1 MKRKVNDIR
10 KLLLNLSKSKRFFKR
25 KRGLLFLIIPAFLVA
40 SGALAAGGH
49 GEDHG
54 GNAAQVFLWIAIIL
68 IAAKLSGLVEKW
80 GQPSVLGELTMGI
93 ILGNLTLLG
102 INFFE
107 PIKESSIID
116 FLAQLGVVILLFQIG
131 LESNIG
137 EMKKVGISSF
147 IVAIIGVVAPFLA
160 GTYLVGPWLW
170 PEAGSNTHIFLG
182 ATLTATSVGITAR
195 VFKDLGKL
203 KMKEAKIV
211 LGAAVIDDILGL
223 IILAV
228 VSNIIVAGAASLGMI
243 GWIAAKAVMFLIG
256 SIAIGSLASPHISQ
270 LFSKIHTGVKMK
282 FALSISFCLVFAYLA
297 KLIGLEPIVG
307 AFAGGLILDPVHF
320 RYFKDPKIV
329 SDVKEKVADCEP
341 GLKQSLTKTINKHAD
356 RHIEDLIEPVGEF
369 LVPIFFIMTGMAVQL
384 EALFD
389 LQVLFFG
396 LILTLVAVITKIVAG
411 LGAGKG
417 INKLLVGTGM
427 VPRGEVGL
435 IFASIG
441 MGLGVISN
449 ELFSIIIIMVILTT
463 LVSPV
468 ALGIILNKNQT
479 PQPENA

>member
-1 MKRKVNDIR
+1 MKKI
-10 KLLLNLSKSKRFFKR
+10 FKR
-25 KRGLLFLIIPAFLVA
+25 GCRFKGDLLKKKNCARGNRFVLFLIISAFFA
-40 SGALAAGGH
+40 GAGALAASGH
-49 GEDHG
+49 GEGHG
-54 GNAAQVFLWIAIIL
+54 GNAAQVFFWIAIIL

-80 GQPSVLGELTMGI
+80 GQPSVLGELTIGI

-107 PIKESSIID
+107 PIKDSSIID

-131 LESNIG
+131 LESNIK
-137 EMKKVGISSF
+137 EMKRVGIASF
-147 IVAIIGVVAPFLA
+147 VVAIIGVVAPFLA
-160 GTYLVGPWLW
+160 GTYLLGPWLW
-170 PEAGSNTHIFLG
+170 PEAGANTHIFLG

-203 KMKEAKIV
+203 KMKESQIV

-228 VSNIIVAGAASLGMI
+228 VSNIIVVGAAGLGMI
-243 GWIAAKAVMFLIG
+243 GWIAAKAVIFLIG
-256 SIAIGSLASPHISQ
+256 AIVIGGITAPYLSR
-270 LFSKIHTGVKMK
+270 LFSIIHTGVKMK
-282 FALSISFCLVFAYLA
+282 FAISISFCLVLAYLA

-307 AFAGGLILDPVHF
+307 AFAAGLVLDPVHF
-320 RYFKDPKIV
+320 RYFKDPKVV

-341 GLKQSLTKTINKHAD
+341 GLKQSLTKTMNRHAK

-369 LVPIFFIMTGMAVQL
+369 LVPIFFVMTGMAVQL
-384 EALFD
+384 ESLFD
-389 LQVLFFG
+389 TRILSFG
-396 LILTLVAVITKIVAG
+396 LILTLAAIASKLVAG

-417 INKLLVGTGM
+417 VNKLLVGAGM

-468 ALGIILNKNQT
+468 ALGIILNRDQT
-479 PQPENA
+479 PQPENG